1 MSKAGV
7 SRPSL
12 AGLKVLIVEDE
23 PDARDLLVVVL
34 QQYGAKTLAVDSTK
48 RALEVL
54 EHWKPDVVVSDIGMP
69 EQDSYE
75 LIRRIRSL
83 PAEHG
88 GHTPAAAL
96 TAFTSTEDRLRALAS
111 GYQMHIPKPFEPTAL
126 AAAIASL
133 ADKGLKTILES

>member
-1 MSKAGV
+1 V
-7 SRPSL
+7 
-12 AGLKVLIVEDE
+12 
-23 PDARDLLVVVL
+23 
-34 QQYGAKTLAVDSTK
+34 QQYGAKTLAVDSTR

-69 EQDSYE
+69 EQDGYE

-96 TAFTSTEDRLRALAS
+96 TAFTSSEDRLRAVAA

-133 ADKGLKTILES
+133 AGRRL

>member
-34 QQYGAKTLAVDSTK
+34 QQYGAKTFAVDSTK

-54 EHWKPDVVVSDIGMP
+54 EHGSLTWLF
-69 EQDSYE
+69 
-75 LIRRIRSL
+75 LISECL
-83 PAEHG
+83 NKMA
-88 GHTPAAAL
+88 TN
-96 TAFTSTEDRLRALAS
+96 
-111 GYQMHIPKPFEPTAL
+111 
-126 AAAIASL
+126 
-133 ADKGLKTILES
+133 